1 MSAGVEFLTAASAP
15 SVPCTRSWPA
25 TMGSMAFADF
35 LERTRRPGHL
45 IALLVMAWLTH
56 GMLPP
61 QGSGYRTFTMINGYR
76 PAYGPEWVGALVAM
90 LTSVY
95 FMFVGFYLVR
105 GGVPRDAHN
114 GVGQI
119 LAATRMSKLAYL
131 ASKAFSNF
139 LVLGSMMGV
148 AMLVALASQQLL
160 GEDRR
165 IDLLASWTPF
175 LLLTGPVALF
185 ISCAAVCFDCL
196 PVLRRG
202 IGNVAW
208 FFLLTLVLSGSAM
221 ESASD
226 GRAVMDLIGGRAVA
240 DRAFIDMQRRFPA
253 VRSEDRSLSMGVN
266 VSPEWKGKQAQTFPW
281 RGMQWSGAFLMVR
294 LFWCG
299 VAVALLF
306 GASAVFDR
314 FERGSIAHAPR
325 RASLFGRFERLLHGL
340 APSTA
345 PAVVRASSLTV
356 APRTFAFVNLLGAE
370 VVLLLK
376 ALPLWWYLGAA
387 GFVIAGIF
395 APPAHLMSGWLP
407 VASFW
412 PVFAWST
419 LGTREKQF
427 DTAGIFFS
435 VARPVLRMLPAS
447 WIAGALLMLA
457 LGSTA
462 MLRLALAGH
471 TPVVAGWV
479 LAAFTVPALA
489 LALGVWTGSSKFFEV
504 LYLFLWYI
512 GPMHHLAEFD
522 YTGVTTSRSA
532 TLWVVYIAATL
543 LLFIAAWV
551 GRIRQVRS

>member
-1 MSAGVEFLTAASAP
+1 
-15 SVPCTRSWPA
+15 
-25 TMGSMAFADF
+25 MAYADF

-76 PAYGPEWVGALVAM
+76 PAYGPEWVGALVAI

-95 FMFVGFYLVR
+95 FLFVGFYLVR
-105 GGVPRDAHN
+105 GGVQRDGHN

-119 LAATRMSKLAYL
+119 LAATRSPKLAYL
-131 ASKAFSNF
+131 ASKALSNF

-165 IDLLASWTPF
+165 IDLLATWAPF
-175 LLLTGPVALF
+175 LLLTGPVALV

-196 PVLRRG
+196 PVLRGG

-208 FFLLTLVLSGSAM
+208 FFLLSGVLSGSAM
-221 ESASD
+221 DNASQ
-226 GRAVMDLIGGRAVA
+226 GRSLMDLIGGRAVS
-240 DRAFIDMQRRFPA
+240 DRAFIDMQRVFPA

-266 VSPEWKGKQAQTFPW
+266 VSPQWKGKRAQTFPW
-281 RGMQWSGAFLMVR
+281 RGMEWTSALLMVR

-299 VAVALLF
+299 VGVALLLF
-306 GASAVFDR
+306 SARVFDR
-314 FERGSIAHAPR
+314 FERGRVMHEPR
-325 RASLFGRFERLLHGL
+325 RAALFGRFERLLHGL

-356 APRTFAFVNLLGAE
+356 APRTFAFLNLLGAE
-370 VVLLLK
+370 IVLLMK
-376 ALPLWWYLGAA
+376 GLPAWWYLGAS
-387 GFVIAGIF
+387 GFLIAGIF
-395 APPAHLMSGWLP
+395 APPAHLMNGWLP

-427 DTAGIFFS
+427 DTAGLFFS
-435 VARPVLRMLPAS
+435 VARPVLRMLPAA
-447 WIAGALLMLA
+447 WLAGALLMLA

-471 TPVVAGWV
+471 APVVAGWV
-479 LAAFTVPALA
+479 LASFTVPALA
-489 LALGVWTGSSKFFEV
+489 LALGVWTGSGKFFEV

-512 GPMHHLAEFD
+512 GPMHHVAELD
-522 YTGVTTSRSA
+522 YTGVTAPRSSM
-532 TLWVVYIAATL
+532 LWIVYTAATV

-551 GRIRQVRS
+551 GRSRQVRS